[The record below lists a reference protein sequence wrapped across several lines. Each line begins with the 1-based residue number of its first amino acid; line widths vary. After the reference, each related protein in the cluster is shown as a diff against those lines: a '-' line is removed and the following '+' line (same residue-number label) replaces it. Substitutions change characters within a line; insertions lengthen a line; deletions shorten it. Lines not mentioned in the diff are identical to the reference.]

1 VLGFAV
7 VDCLATAS
15 NGLGGSDIKSC
26 MSSSRPASAD
36 LELRDVEDGLTTDS
50 AGSKRD

>member
-1 VLGFAV
+1 M
-7 VDCLATAS
+7 DCLATAC
-15 NGLGGSDIKSC
+15 NGLGGSGIKSC

-50 AGSKRD
+50 AGGKRD